1 MHCRDGLSL
10 GMGCCYHTF
19 SSIFNSLKCSHRLS
33 CEIMNWKGARKGL
46 HVEPASMYCMPGS
59 RFKFVFC
66 WFSSLICSSI
76 HIDHMIPAPFLTEWP
91 LSGPTTAHCTIHGC
105 FLAWFYPQLSQDCCS
120 DFKHQKDGWAN
131 GAAWHA
137 ASGSCR
143 IGVSQR
149 YMIRM
154 WSRFFQKG
162 WGLLNF
168 IEHWVLFTPLFCSC
182 DVSRGSCC

>member
-33 CEIMNWKGARKGL
+33 REVMNWKGARQGL

-59 RFKFVFC
+59 RFKSVFF
-66 WFSSLICSSI
+66 WLPSI
-76 HIDHMIPAPFLTEWP
+76 HIDHMIPATPSLVR
-91 LSGPTTAHCTIHGC
+91 TA
-105 FLAWFYPQLSQDCCS
+105 
-120 DFKHQKDGWAN
+120 
-131 GAAWHA
+131 AAI
-137 ASGSCR
+137 SSIKKTVGQSCR

-154 WSRFFQKG
+154 WSRFFPKG